1 MRNDIDMELGHY
13 YCINSASGAVVRT
26 ALDPGQPATLRKDTA
41 TRDDYSLRISMSVL
55 VFSPAHMQLVLFTSK
70 P

>member
-41 TRDDYSLRISMSVL
+41 IRDDSLRISTSVL
-55 VFSPAHMQLVLFTSK
+55 VFSPASLVYQ
-70 P
+70 